1 MFGSEYQD
9 PDPKPLFWGDNIWGK
24 FSDFGGNTVIWATE
38 KHNGAKAITAGVRNR
53 FLVCKEGGGDLG
65 GGLKSDFLYNDIL
78 SMGYF

>member
-1 MFGSEYQD
+1 M
-9 PDPKPLFWGDNIWGK
+9 
-24 FSDFGGNTVIWATE
+24 IWATE